1 MLRGPMSIQ
10 TLKRTQSDPEI
21 YPIECSHYRD
31 KNICCMISS
40 TDRNVEKQAHSLLPV
55 EMKIS
60 PIWGDI

>member
-1 MLRGPMSIQ
+1 MSIQ

-60 PIWGDI
+60 PI